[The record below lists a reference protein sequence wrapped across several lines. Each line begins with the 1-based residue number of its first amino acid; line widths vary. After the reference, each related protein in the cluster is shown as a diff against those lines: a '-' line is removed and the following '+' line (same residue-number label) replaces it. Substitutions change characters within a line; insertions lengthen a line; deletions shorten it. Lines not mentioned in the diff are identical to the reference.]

1 MEKVYMCPYDID
13 ALPKDSLCN
22 DGLNFSLNEVALLIC
37 NKPVPTDS
45 RVYFEFTVTSYTAI
59 QVIRNIP
66 LYVGVHKEPSFGV
79 LNADCSIGSIYY
91 EEGKDFD
98 IIDQYKAE
106 RDNEHRVPDKIHYRI
121 PAITDTIGVLFD
133 STCNTI
139 TIFNEGHL
147 LYSFSP
153 SHFNLNDG
161 RYFPCIYTS
170 AIAAI
175 KGHINFGKAGIQNIP
190 AKAYSIYGY
199 YYRRLSEAYTIGF
212 DFDVLN
218 PTPTLPQK
226 EIGFDLTM
234 ISDHDLGDIVPLYTV
249 SRTAKYRDPSNL
261 AFTIDHVD
269 SINYDDDGCIV
280 ASNRGIPYY
289 TKVYLECRVKN
300 GTINKTAV
308 GIPIAIGLSNSQGT
322 IMSKSIT
329 IPLYHEKQYRYAY
342 KEVQDRVPYEH
353 FISDML
359 SPVAMDQEKVVGL
372 GFDLENQSISVY
384 MDKILMCV
392 IKTSAIKFRQ
402 ADETLYFVMHGT
414 GAFTGTISC
423 SVNFGETQFEGIVPD
438 GYVSLWNYYN
448 HFYPIPLPHCPMI
461 GFNFKILPYKTL
473 KTKYLHFSFYVIGHD
488 FDEGIFTK
496 PGMNKLMK
504 TFNTVSDL
512 EPHLTGERS
521 IGYLDDLIAKNNNG
535 YYPDDVFDEKGESK
549 GIDIGITGNWML
561 SWDTYFDFTIP
572 RFNMQFDLGFSMA
585 AVQREQNDLVFD
597 VMVANYKKVI
607 AGISISP
614 AGVVTR
620 EADSATYKFGPSAYD
635 VKGVDDFADVD
646 QYHMRLCATK
656 YNPITKKR
664 DVVAYK
670 DSDYSAFNDAVAA
683 NYDIMVEFSDC
694 YVERTQDADGTEHF
708 KTMSLANK
716 TAGASSPAFIRGGK
730 TYSAIRVSKYPIN
743 NAYVSTSNSMP
754 LSGVTLDQLRS
765 AARAKGQYVLDYA
778 MYCTLVMLMTAKY
791 GSIDVRTAV
800 GVGSGVPMTSG
811 KSDEILNTDGT
822 ANGSAA
828 VESMYIENFWGNGAP
843 KFVDGVMISGTNM
856 DEVYVTNDVANLTAL
871 NPANLTKL
879 STPTIGV
886 DANKKVTITEVD
898 KTFRYCDMTEADKI
912 KYWESI
918 KHESSIFGIDA
929 RGYASYTDYEKA
941 VSDIHAKYYDTHTTS
956 TKSIESNAVTK
967 KFRDLTDDELSSN
980 WSDGADI
987 GGDWAYRPIFGKALT
1002 DSISYSEYKNR
1013 IAQSVKEDALLLQ
1026 LYNNK
1031 NAGKY
1036 VKLFHTNTPFAFNSY
1051 TTTFK
1056 RPLANMA
1063 SNDLKIYCGQSAD
1076 DYRAWSNTKEIDLA
1090 WDELKKREDIF
1101 GKDAVKF
1108 KFYDGNYDS
1117 GRKKVQTYSAWINP
1131 STVNAYHYYS
1141 MPMAYVHNG
1150 PEYYPDIHLLSN
1162 NTLPDGTL
1170 VRDASGAQLRNNW
1183 NSIKSYPEFRNERD
1197 AQSFRFGA
1205 HSTLFRDD
1213 HWTSTAKFCIGNVI
1227 EKQVKDL
1234 TTDEM
1239 NACWNLDSV
1248 KNDGGTYSP
1257 LRKLGIF
1264 NPNYSYDDYSSYLAD
1279 VSEVA
1284 SAKASST
1291 AVVKLRDTV
1300 ISYSDAT
1307 VQQIESVWNEIK
1319 SDIRVFYFFDGVN
1332 DLKSSDGVVHV
1343 NPDDPSLTINF
1354 DLSTYRGF
1362 ATSYAKLQL
1371 EDNVVSFPDFQF
1383 TVPGGTIPMHQ
1394 ACIELLEHADWSIL
1408 KNMTDIF
1415 TDQAANFDSVL
1426 KFWDYYQF
1434 AYIYYAPGFMQ
1445 TRYKDEHSTSDT
1457 LVTIYSTLPLK
1468 TATEDQMNTYWSAIE
1483 NYSDAF
1489 GSAAGLYPSYT
1500 AYIAAI
1506 NNKLSQTYDKSKDS
1520 SAEVTVKESGATTI
1534 VTNKFKY
1541 LKKLAYSPDAPW
1553 ALYPG
1558 ELSTDLA
1565 LTPNK
1570 TWSVPTENVDAY
1582 PRGDQLVVVNGG
1594 DATDATGLLYWDRVS
1609 TNFTGAQAFFMELV
1623 E

>member
-13 ALPKDSLCN
+13 ALPKETLCN
-22 DGLNFSLNEVALLIC
+22 DGLNFSLNEFALLIC
-37 NKPVPTDS
+37 NKAVPRDG
-45 RVYFEFTVTSYTAI
+45 RIYFEFTVTSYNAI

-79 LNADCSIGSIYY
+79 LNADCCIGSIYY

-106 RDNEHRVPDKIHYRI
+106 RDNEHRVPNKIHYRI
-121 PAITDTIGVLFD
+121 PAITDTVGVLID

-139 TIFNEGHL
+139 TIYNEGHI

-153 SHFNLNDG
+153 SHFNLNDD

-170 AIAAI
+170 AQAAI
-175 KGHINFGKAGIQNIP
+175 KGHINFGKAGIVNIP
-190 AKAYSIYGY
+190 PKAYSVYGY
-199 YYRRLSEAYTIGF
+199 YYRRISSVSDIDF
-212 DFDVLN
+212 KFDVVN
-218 PTPTLPQK
+218 NTPTINGTS
-226 EIGFDLTM
+226 IGFDLSM
-234 ISDHDLGDIVPLYTV
+234 SSDHELGDTVPLYTV

-261 AFTIDHVD
+261 TFTIDHKD
-269 SINYDDDGCIV
+269 SSNYDDDGCIV
-280 ASNRGIPYY
+280 ASNKGIPYY

-300 GTINKTAV
+300 GTIDKTAV

-342 KEVQDRVPYEH
+342 KEIQDRVPYEH
-353 FISDML
+353 FISNML

-402 ADETLYFVMHGT
+402 ADETLYFVMHDT

-438 GYVSLWNYYN
+438 GYMSLWNYYN

-461 GFNFKILPYKTL
+461 GFSFKILPYKTL
-473 KTKYLHFSFYVIGHD
+473 NTKYLHFSFYVLGHD
-488 FDEGIFTK
+488 FDEGMFTK

-512 EPHLTGERS
+512 EPHLTGERT

-549 GIDIGITGNWML
+549 GINIEITGNWML

-572 RFNMQFDLGFSMA
+572 RFNMTHDLDFSMA
-585 AVQREQNDLVFD
+585 AVQYLKHDLVFD
-597 VMVANYKKVI
+597 VMVANYQSVV

-614 AGVVTR
+614 VGVVTR
-620 EADSATYKFGPSAYD
+620 EAETASYKFGRSTYTE
-635 VKGVDDFADVD
+635 KGVDDFIDTQ
-646 QYHMRLCATK
+646 QYHLRLCATK
-656 YNPITKKR
+656 YNATKKKR
-664 DVVAYK
+664 EVVAYK
-670 DSDYSAFNDAVAA
+670 DSDYQGFNDAIAA
-683 NYDIMVEFSDC
+683 KDCDIMVEFNRC
-694 YVERTQDADGTEHF
+694 FVERTQDADGTEHF
-708 KTMSLANK
+708 KTMDSTNK
-716 TAGASSPAFIRGGK
+716 TSGALSPAFTRGSK
-730 TYSAIRVSKYPIN
+730 TYTAIRIGKYPVN
-743 NAYVSTSNSMP
+743 SSYMSMP
-754 LSGVTLDQLRS
+754 NTTPLTGVTLDQMRS

-778 MYCTLVMLMTAKY
+778 TYCTLLMLMTVKY
-791 GSIDVRTAV
+791 GSIDVRNTV
-800 GVGSGVPMTSG
+800 GVGSATAMSSG
-811 KSDEILNTDGT
+811 RSDEILNNDGT
-822 ANGSAA
+822 ATGNDA
-828 VESMYIENFWGNGAP
+828 VESLWIENYWGNGAP
-843 KFVDGVMISGTNM
+843 KFVDAVMISGTNM
-856 DEVYVTNDVANLTAL
+856 DEVYITNDIANMPYLDKTKL
-871 NPANLTKL
+871 SKL
-879 STPTIGV
+879 STPTVGV
-886 DANKKVTITEVD
+886 DANKKVTTTEVY

-929 RGYASYTDYEKA
+929 KGYASYTDYEKA

-956 TKSIESNAVTK
+956 TESIKSNGVTK

-987 GGDWAYRPIFGKALT
+987 GGNRDYRPIFGKALT
-1002 DSISYSEYKNR
+1002 DSVTYSEYKNR

-1031 NAGKY
+1031 KAGKY
-1036 VKLFHTNTPFAFNSY
+1036 LNLYRDTTFTFNSY

-1056 RPLANMA
+1056 RPLANMTTD
-1063 SNDLKIYCGQSAD
+1063 DLKIYCGQTAD
-1076 DYRAWSNTKEIDLA
+1076 DYRAWSSTKEIDLA

-1108 KFYDGNYDS
+1108 KFYDGNYQS
-1117 GRKKVQTYSAWINP
+1117 GRKKVHTYSAWINP

-1150 PEYYPDIHLLSN
+1150 PELYPDIHLLSN

-1183 NSIKSYPEFRNERD
+1183 NSIKSYPEFRNKRD

-1239 NACWNLDSV
+1239 DACWNLDCV

-1279 VSEVA
+1279 VPEVA

-1415 TDQAANFDSVL
+1415 TDQAANFDSAL

-1434 AYIYYAPGFMQ
+1434 AYMYYAPGFMQ
-1445 TRYKDEHSTSDT
+1445 TRYKDEHSTSDM
-1457 LVTIYSTLPLK
+1457 LVTIPSTVPLK
-1468 TATEDQMNTYWSAIE
+1468 TATEDQMNASWSAIE

-1489 GSAAGLYPSYT
+1489 GSAAGQYTSYT
-1500 AYIAAI
+1500 AYIAAM
-1506 NNKLSQTYDKSKDS
+1506 NSKLSQTYDKSKDS
-1520 SAEVTVKESGATTI
+1520 SAEVTVKESGTTTI

-1558 ELSTDLA
+1558 ELSTELA

-1570 TWSVPTENVDAY
+1570 TWSVPTENVDTY

-1594 DATDATGLLYWDRVS
+1594 DATDQTGLLYWDRVP
-1609 TNFTGAQAFFMELV
+1609 TNFTGAQAYFMELV
-1623 E
+1623 D